1 MLMVNGKAL
10 GSERSSWTK
19 REKKSEEGKGPR
31 PALSTDGHGNLGLG
45 GNHNPEGSFFFLL
58 PEIHVSSLKVEY
70 WISGGEGVGVVP
82 GTKVRV
88 LLAAPFP
95 DG

>member
-1 MLMVNGKAL
+1 MRKGRGPDQPSLLTVMGTLASEGTITLKA
-10 GSERSSWTK
+10 RV
-19 REKKSEEGKGPR
+19 
-31 PALSTDGHGNLGLG
+31 
-45 GNHNPEGSFFFLL
+45 FFLL

>member
-1 MLMVNGKAL
+1 MRKGRGPAQPSLLTVMGTLVSEGTITLKA
-10 GSERSSWTK
+10 RV
-19 REKKSEEGKGPR
+19 
-31 PALSTDGHGNLGLG
+31 
-45 GNHNPEGSFFFLL
+45 FFLL